1 MRKQMLAVLCVVT
14 LSVTM
19 LAGCSYTQRGAAI
32 GTLVGAGVGT
42 AIGVPTHEA
51 AEGVIIGAAA
61 GGLAGALVGDQMD
74 QKKLRQTQEELKA
87 KEQELADRQKM
98 LEAKE
103 KELAEAK
110 ERNAQLEKEIDEL
123 RKKLAERGKVK
134 KEGEIIVVQL
144 MTGPHYSPGKAELT
158 AEGMKELD
166 RAVRIIK
173 EQFPDREICV
183 RGHTDSDPIKYSGW
197 KSNWEL
203 GAARAVNALH
213 YLMDKHG
220 LKGEQ
225 ISATT
230 FSKYRPVADNTTAE
244 GKTQNRRVEIVIL
257 PKQQPKVEKL
267 E

>member
-1 MRKQMLAVLCVVT
+1 MRKQVWTALCVVT
-14 LSVTM
+14 LSVMT

-32 GTLVGAGVGT
+32 GTVVGAGIGT

-74 QKKLRQTQEELKA
+74 QKVLRNTKAQLEE
-87 KEQELADRQKM
+87 KEKELAERQKM

-110 ERNAQLEKEIDEL
+110 ERNAQLEKEIADL
-123 RKKLAERGKVK
+123 RKKLAELGKVK
-134 KEGEIIVVQL
+134 PEGEIIVVQL
-144 MTGPHYSPGKAELT
+144 MTGPHYQPGKAELT
-158 AEGMKELD
+158 PEGMKELD

-173 EQFPDREICV
+173 DQFPDREICV
-183 RGHTDSDPIKYSGW
+183 RGHTDSDPIKVSGW

-225 ISATT
+225 ISAST
-230 FSKYRPVADNTTAE
+230 FSKYRPVADNATAE

-257 PKQQPKVEKL
+257 PKKQPKVEKL
-267 E
+267 